1 LRKFSP
7 FGCKRID
14 SATSPYRKAF
24 NEERAALGLPLIGQD
39 GGRPVQ
45 AELNGQAEV
54 KGEAKVT
61 ITIPGTIPGL
71 GDRDVRVPLRGTFSA
86 NGPGSLDVSSPDAV
100 AHPVEVQGP

>member
-1 LRKFSP
+1 MRKFSP

-61 ITIPGTIPGL
+61 ITIPGL
-71 GDRDVRVPLRGTFSA
+71 GDRDVRVPLRGTFNA

>member
-1 LRKFSP
+1 
-7 FGCKRID
+7 
-14 SATSPYRKAF
+14 
-24 NEERAALGLPLIGQD
+24 LPLIGQD

-61 ITIPGTIPGL
+61 ITIPGL